1 MRQFRSSALRTTDG
15 LGKRPREGRDARRE
29 IVEFVDQS
37 PAMTLIVAIIQ
48 DYDCDRLLRAL
59 TGVGLRATR
68 IASTGGFLRMGN
80 TTVFMGV
87 PSDRADEC
95 VRIVKETCR
104 RRVDAPSQA
113 MIESL
118 GLLNAGAISDV
129 QLGGGV
135 IFTKSICRFEQISR
149 RGERQ

>member
-1 MRQFRSSALRTTDG
+1 
-15 LGKRPREGRDARRE
+15 
-29 IVEFVDQS
+29 VN
-37 PAMTLIVAIIQ
+37 
-48 DYDCDRLLRAL
+48 
-59 TGVGLRATR
+59 LRATR

-87 PSDRADEC
+87 PNERVGEC
-95 VRIVKETCR
+95 IRIVQETCR

-118 GLLNAGAISDV
+118 GLMDAGAISDV

-135 IFTKSICRFEQISR
+135 IFTKSISRFEQIF
-149 RGERQ
+149 